1 MAEQSMDV
9 VGSLF
14 KISRELS
21 VVSRDLRLPEELSS
35 VIDGAAFMI
44 DWIAKGLDREFQL
57 AQERGKNTTKELNP

>member
-35 VIDGAAFMI
+35 VIDGASFMI

-57 AQERGKNTTKELNP
+57 AQQRSTSLKKELNP